1 MLKNKEF
8 EKICEPSFKELEE
21 KINEKIEKLKEKKKN
36 YKNAFDDEKLKKNK
50 CFEIINA
57 TILNYKFTY
66 EKKIKYY

>member
-36 YKNAFDDEKLKKNK
+36 YKNAFDDEK
-50 CFEIINA
+50 
-57 TILNYKFTY
+57 
-66 EKKIKYY
+66 